1 MHDFALALIGGM
13 MIGTAAVLLY
23 ILNGRVMGVSGIAS
37 QLIPPMNI
45 DWSWRVLFILGILC
59 AAPLAIL
66 YSGNAPTVDITGN
79 PLLLI
84 GGGLLVGFGTVLGN
98 GCTSGHGVC
107 GLSRFSIR
115 SAIATG
121 IFMLS
126 AIITVLVVKLFIGA
140 V

>member
-1 MHDFALALIGGM
+1 MHDFALAFIGGM
-13 MIGTAAVLLY
+13 MIGVSAVMLF
-23 ILNGRVMGVSGIAS
+23 ILNGRVMGISGIAS
-37 QLIPPMNI
+37 RLIPPI
-45 DWSWRVLFILGILC
+45 TSDWSWRVLFLFGLLS
-59 AAPLAIL
+59 AAPLALI
-66 YSGNAPTVDITGN
+66 YSGKAPTVDITAN

-126 AIITVLVVKLFIGA
+126 AIITVLVVKLFTGA

>member
-13 MIGTAAVLLY
+13 MIGASAVLLY
-23 ILNGRVMGVSGIAS
+23 ILKGRVMGISGITS
-37 QLIPPMNI
+37 RLIPPVVS
-45 DWSWRVLFILGILC
+45 DWSWRVLFILGLLC
-59 AAPLAIL
+59 AAPLAFL
-66 YSGNAPTVDITGN
+66 YSGELPTIDITVN

-121 IFMLS
+121 VFMLS
-126 AIITVLVVKLFIGA
+126 AIITVLIVKLFTGA
-140 V
+140 A